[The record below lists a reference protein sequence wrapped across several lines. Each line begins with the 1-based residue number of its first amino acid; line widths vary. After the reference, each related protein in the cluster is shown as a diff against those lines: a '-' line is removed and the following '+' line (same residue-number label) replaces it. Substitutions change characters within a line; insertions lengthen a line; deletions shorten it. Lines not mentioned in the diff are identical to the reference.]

1 MEVRGQLISSP
12 SYNCPA
18 LPLEE
23 SPPVKMERLRVL
35 LERQRGLQETL
46 TLKLRELRRV
56 CLQEAELTGRLPA
69 EYPLEPGEQPHP
81 VRRRAAPIPPQP
93 RGLCPSGMLA
103 LETLE
108 REVSVQRQIAAAAR
122 RLALAP
128 ELSAEQRR
136 RRRQV
141 QADASQRLLELEEQL
156 RAARAL
162 LGLPLPMLS
171 GHGGPGLP
179 GLRTRV
185 AQLSQDDASRSESSS
200 LSESASHE
208 NGECDPWRMA
218 GRDRN
223 QEPTCPTK
231 MSPLCLPLPSE
242 DPHSERPALPKA
254 RDQLR
259 ASVSAGGSPERRPP
273 WKVTPPLPAS
283 ELYGDLKSRRNSVAS
298 PTSPSRTLPRSI
310 SSFEG
315 RSVPATPVLA
325 RGPAPQ
331 FCRLEGLHSRQWS
344 GSQDSQMGFPH
355 TDGPW
360 ERAFLVSGRTRRS
373 NSSEALLVDR
383 GAGIS
388 SFACA
393 RLPPEGPPVSPPC
406 KSNESI
412 FERPAPVPPPA
423 FSSRTA
429 GPLDP
434 PRAARPSS
442 AAPPAPRG
450 RPLPAYGDLL
460 LDYYLAR
467 GGQCWSEGPG
477 HLSCRDGLL
486 VFFPP
491 APSALQGDG
500 GGGIGSPLLRA
511 KDPAPHG
518 GPGRGL
524 TSRTK
529 SDDGGP
535 LPGSF
540 WAGSGPSR
548 YHSQPDQSAAD
559 PRGGHKALALE
570 GLRDWYIRNVGS
582 TGGGTVAGLHPST
595 RGLLPEGQALHPSP
609 FSWHHSSYPQGL
621 LLHTAHGT
629 EAGPEPYLGYAG
641 VALPSAAAAAAA
653 AAATALPHSLS
664 FTAPPVSGSCPDSP
678 APQEMEGE
686 AVSKWPP
693 GVPPPSLWLASALE
707 H

>member
-1 MEVRGQLISSP
+1 MTPFPYYGSPPQWPPSP
-12 SYNCPA
+12 STGAPTMA
-18 LPLEE
+18 SSHHG
-23 SPPVKMERLRVL
+23 SPPMTPPMTSFSYHGSPCDDSLPPP
-35 LERQRGLQETL
+35 Q
-46 TLKLRELRRV
+46 
-56 CLQEAELTGRLPA
+56 ELTGRLPA

-81 VRRRAAPIPPQP
+81 IRRKAAPLPPQS

-128 ELSAEQRR
+128 ELSVEQRR

-156 RAARAL
+156 RASRAL
-162 LGLPLPMLS
+162 LGLPLTLLPGQTQPPLP

-208 NGECDPWRMA
+208 N
-218 GRDRN
+218 
-223 QEPTCPTK
+223 
-231 MSPLCLPLPSE
+231 E
-242 DPHSERPALPKA
+242 DPHGERPSLPKA

-259 ASVSAGGSPERRPP
+259 ASISAGGSPERRQP
-273 WKVTPPLPAS
+273 WKATPPPPVA

-298 PTSPSRTLPRSI
+298 PTSPTRTLPRSI

-331 FCRLEGLHSRQWS
+331 LCRLEGLHSRQWS

-355 TDGPW
+355 ADGPW
-360 ERAFLVSGRTRRS
+360 ERAFLISGRTRRS

-388 SFACA
+388 GFACA

-412 FERPAPVPPPA
+412 FERAAPVPPPA

-429 GPLDP
+429 GPPDP

-460 LDYYLAR
+460 LDYYLTR
-467 GGQCWSEGPG
+467 GGQCWAEGPG
-477 HLSCRDGLL
+477 PLSCRESLL

-491 APSALQGDG
+491 APSTLQGDG
-500 GGGIGSPLLRA
+500 GGGTGSPLLRA

-524 TSRTK
+524 SGRAK

-540 WAGSGPSR
+540 WAGPGPSR
-548 YHSQPDQSAAD
+548 YHGQPDQAAAD
-559 PRGGHKALALE
+559 PRVGHKALALE
-570 GLRDWYIRNVGS
+570 GLRDWYIRNAGS
-582 TGGGTVAGLHPST
+582 TGGGPVAGLHPSA

-609 FSWHHSSYPQGL
+609 FPWHHSSYPQGL

-629 EAGPEPYLGYAG
+629 AASPEPYLGYAG
-641 VALPSAAAAAAA
+641 VALPSAAAAA

-664 FTAPPVSGSCPDSP
+664 FTAPPVSGRHYADFLY
-678 APQEMEGE
+678 
-686 AVSKWPP
+686 PP
-693 GVPPPSLWLASALE
+693 ELSSHLSDLALE
-707 H
+707 GDRPLDSDPRTPGTLV

>member
-23 SPPVKMERLRVL
+23 TPPAKVERLRVL
-35 LERQRGLQETL
+35 LERHRGLQETL

-56 CLQEAELTGRLPA
+56 CLLEAELTGRLPA

-81 VRRRAAPIPPQP
+81 IRRRAAPVPLPPW
-93 RGLCPSGMLA
+93 GLCPSGVLA
-103 LETLE
+103 LESLE
-108 REVSVQRQIAAAAR
+108 REVSVQRQIATAAR

-128 ELSAEQRR
+128 ELSLEQQR

-141 QADASQRLLELEEQL
+141 QADASQRLLDLEEQL
-156 RAARAL
+156 RASRAH
-162 LGLPLPMLS
+162 LGLPLTLLPGQTQPPP
-171 GHGGPGLP
+171 GHGGPSLP

-208 NGECDPWRMA
+208 N
-218 GRDRN
+218 
-223 QEPTCPTK
+223 
-231 MSPLCLPLPSE
+231 E
-242 DPHSERPALPKA
+242 DSHSERPSLPKA

-259 ASVSAGGSPERRPP
+259 VSVSAGGSPERRPA
-273 WKVTPPLPAS
+273 WKATPPPPVV
-283 ELYGDLKSRRNSVAS
+283 ELYGDPKSRRNSVAS
-298 PTSPSRTLPRSI
+298 PTSPTRTLPRSI

-325 RGPAPQ
+325 RGPAAQ
-331 FCRLEGLHSRQWS
+331 LCRLEGLHSRQWS

-360 ERAFLVSGRTRRS
+360 ERAFLLSGRTRRS

-383 GAGIS
+383 STGIS
-388 SFACA
+388 GFACA
-393 RLPPEGPPVSPPC
+393 RLPPEGPPASPPC
-406 KSNESI
+406 QSNESI
-412 FERPAPVPPPA
+412 FERPAPMPPLA

-429 GPLDP
+429 GPPDL

-450 RPLPAYGDLL
+450 RPLPAYSDLL

-467 GGQCWSEGPG
+467 GGQCWTEGPS
-477 HLSCRDGLL
+477 HLSHRDGLF
-486 VFFPP
+486 VVFPP
-491 APSALQGDG
+491 APSALHGNG

-511 KDPAPHG
+511 KDLAPHG

-540 WAGSGPSR
+540 WAGPGPTR
-548 YHSQPDQSAAD
+548 YHSQPDQAD
-559 PRGGHKALALE
+559 LRGGHKALALE

-582 TGGGTVAGLHPST
+582 TGGGAMTGLHPSA
-595 RGLLPEGQALHPSP
+595 RGFFPEGQALHPSP
-609 FSWHHSSYPQGL
+609 FSLHHSSSPQGL
-621 LLHTAHGT
+621 LLHTAHGH

-641 VALPSAAAAAAA
+641 VALPSVAAAA
-653 AAATALPHSLS
+653 ALPHSLS
-664 FTAPPVSGSCPDSP
+664 FTAPPASGRHYADFLY
-678 APQEMEGE
+678 
-686 AVSKWPP
+686 PP
-693 GVPPPSLWLASALE
+693 ELSSHLSDLALE
-707 H
+707 GDRPLDSDPRTPGTLV

>member
-18 LPLEE
+18 LPVEE
-23 SPPVKMERLRVL
+23 SPPVKVERLRVL

-69 EYPLEPGEQPHP
+69 EYPLEPGEQPQP
-81 VRRRAAPIPPQP
+81 IRRRAAPITPQP
-93 RGLCPSGMLA
+93 RGLCPSGILA

-128 ELSAEQRR
+128 ELSIEQLR

-141 QADASQRLLELEEQL
+141 QADALQRLLELEEQL
-156 RAARAL
+156 RASRAL
-162 LGLPLPMLS
+162 LGLPLSLLHGQTQPPLPS
-171 GHGGPGLP
+171 LGHGGSGPP

-200 LSESASHE
+200 LSESVSQE
-208 NGECDPWRMA
+208 N
-218 GRDRN
+218 
-223 QEPTCPTK
+223 
-231 MSPLCLPLPSE
+231 E
-242 DPHSERPALPKA
+242 DPHSERPSLPKA

-259 ASVSAGGSPERRPP
+259 GVSVSAGGSPERRTP
-273 WKVTPPLPAS
+273 WKVMPPPPVA
-283 ELYGDLKSRRNSVAS
+283 ELYGDPKSRRNSVAS
-298 PTSPSRTLPRSI
+298 PTSPTRTLPRSI

-331 FCRLEGLHSRQWS
+331 LCRLEGLHSRQWS

-355 TDGPW
+355 TDGSW

-383 GAGIS
+383 G
-388 SFACA
+388 FACA
-393 RLPPEGPPVSPPC
+393 RLPPEGPPVNPPC

-429 GPLDP
+429 GPPDP

-442 AAPPAPRG
+442 AAPPVPRG
-450 RPLPAYGDLL
+450 RPLPPYSDLL

-467 GGQCWSEGPG
+467 GGQCWAEGPG
-477 HLSCRDGLL
+477 PLSCRV

-500 GGGIGSPLLRA
+500 GGAIGSPLLRA
-511 KDPAPHG
+511 KDPAPLG

-524 TSRTK
+524 TGRTK

-540 WAGSGPSR
+540 WAGPGPIR
-548 YHSQPDQSAAD
+548 YHNQSDQAATD
-559 PRGGHKALALE
+559 PRSGHKALALE
-570 GLRDWYIRNVGS
+570 GLRDWYIRNVGL
-582 TGGGTVAGLHPST
+582 TGGGAVTGLQPST

-609 FSWHHSSYPQGL
+609 FPWHHSSYPHGL
-621 LLHTAHGT
+621 LLHSAHGP
-629 EAGPEPYLGYAG
+629 EASPEPYLDAG
-641 VALPSAAAAAAA
+641 VALPSVAAA

-664 FTAPPVSGSCPDSP
+664 FTAPPVSGRPPD
-678 APQEMEGE
+678 G
-686 AVSKWPP
+686 SKYQAQPP
-693 GVPPPSLWLASALE
+693 WFGGRG
-707 H
+707 

>member
-1 MEVRGQLISSP
+1 MIRMEVRGQLISSP

-23 SPPVKMERLRVL
+23 SPPVKVERLRVL

-81 VRRRAAPIPPQP
+81 IRRRAAPIPPQP
-93 RGLCPSGMLA
+93 RGLCPSGVLA

-128 ELSAEQRR
+128 ELSVEQRR

-156 RAARAL
+156 RGSRAL
-162 LGLPLPMLS
+162 VGLPLPMPP
-171 GHGGPGLP
+171 GHGGP

-208 NGECDPWRMA
+208 N
-218 GRDRN
+218 
-223 QEPTCPTK
+223 
-231 MSPLCLPLPSE
+231 E
-242 DPHSERPALPKA
+242 DHHSERPALPKA

-273 WKVTPPLPAS
+273 WKAMPSLPAT

-298 PTSPSRTLPRSI
+298 PTSPTRTLPRSI

-331 FCRLEGLHSRQWS
+331 LCRLEGLHSRQWS

-388 SFACA
+388 SFVCA

-412 FERPAPVPPPA
+412 FERPVPVPPPA

-429 GPLDP
+429 GPPDP

-467 GGQCWSEGPG
+467 GGQCWPEGPG

-511 KDPAPHG
+511 KDAPPHG

-540 WAGSGPSR
+540 WAGPGPTR
-548 YHSQPDQSAAD
+548 YHSHPDQSAAD

-582 TGGGTVAGLHPST
+582 TGGGAVAGLHPSA

-629 EAGPEPYLGYAG
+629 EASPEPYLGYAG
-641 VALPSAAAAAAA
+641 VALPSAVVAAPT
-653 AAATALPHSLS
+653 AATALPHSLS
-664 FTAPPVSGSCPDSP
+664 FTAPPVSGRHYADFLY
-678 APQEMEGE
+678 
-686 AVSKWPP
+686 PP
-693 GVPPPSLWLASALE
+693 ELSSHLSDLALE
-707 H
+707 GDRPLDSDPRTPGTLV

>member
-1 MEVRGQLISSP
+1 MEVRGQLLSSP

-18 LPLEE
+18 LPPEE
-23 SPPVKMERLRVL
+23 SPPVKVERLRVL

-46 TLKLRELRRV
+46 SLKLRELRRV
-56 CLQEAELTGRLPA
+56 CLLEAELTGQLPA

-93 RGLCPSGMLA
+93 RGLGPSGALA

-128 ELSAEQRR
+128 ELSVEQRR

-141 QADASQRLLELEEQL
+141 QADAAQRLLELEEQL
-156 RAARAL
+156 RASRAL
-162 LGLPLPMLS
+162 MALPLSLLPGQAQLPPP

-208 NGECDPWRMA
+208 N
-218 GRDRN
+218 
-223 QEPTCPTK
+223 
-231 MSPLCLPLPSE
+231 E
-242 DPHSERPALPKA
+242 DPHSERPSLPKA

-273 WKVTPPLPAS
+273 WKAMPPLPVA

-298 PTSPSRTLPRSI
+298 PTSPTRTLPRSI

-331 FCRLEGLHSRQWS
+331 LCRLEGLHSRQWS

-393 RLPPEGPPVSPPC
+393 RLPPDGPPMSPPC
-406 KSNESI
+406 KSNENI
-412 FERPAPVPPPA
+412 LERPAPVPPPA

-467 GGQCWSEGPG
+467 GGPCWVEGPG
-477 HLSCRDGLL
+477 HLSRRDGLSDFL
-486 VFFPP
+486 PL

-524 TSRTK
+524 TGRTK

-535 LPGSF
+535 LLGSF
-540 WAGSGPSR
+540 WAGPGPSR
-548 YHSQPDQSAAD
+548 YHSQPEQVVVD

-582 TGGGTVAGLHPST
+582 TGGGAVAGFHPSA

-609 FSWHHSSYPQGL
+609 FPWHHPSYPQGL

-629 EAGPEPYLGYAG
+629 EASPEPYLGYAG
-641 VALPSAAAAAAA
+641 VALPSAAAAA

-664 FTAPPVSGSCPDSP
+664 FTAPPVSGRPPD
-678 APQEMEGE
+678 G
-686 AVSKWPP
+686 SKGQAQPP
-693 GVPPPSLWLASALE
+693 WFGGRG
-707 H
+707 

>member
-23 SPPVKMERLRVL
+23 SPPVKVERLRVL

-81 VRRRAAPIPPQP
+81 IRRRAAPIPPPP

-128 ELSAEQRR
+128 ELSVEQRR

-141 QADASQRLLELEEQL
+141 QVDAAQRLLELEEQL
-156 RAARAL
+156 RASRAL
-162 LGLPLPMLS
+162 LGLPLPMPP

-208 NGECDPWRMA
+208 N
-218 GRDRN
+218 
-223 QEPTCPTK
+223 
-231 MSPLCLPLPSE
+231 E
-242 DPHSERPALPKA
+242 DPHERPALPKA

-273 WKVTPPLPAS
+273 WKATPPLPAA
-283 ELYGDLKSRRNSVAS
+283 ELYGDLKSRRNSMAS
-298 PTSPSRTLPRSI
+298 PTSPTRTLPRSI

-331 FCRLEGLHSRQWS
+331 LCRLEGLHSRQWS

-423 FSSRTA
+423 FSSRTT
-429 GPLDP
+429 GPPDP

-450 RPLPAYGDLL
+450 RPLPAYGGLL

-467 GGQCWSEGPG
+467 GGQCWPEGPG
-477 HLSCRDGLL
+477 HLSCRDSLL
-486 VFFPP
+486 VFFPS

-535 LPGSF
+535 LPGPF
-540 WAGSGPSR
+540 WAGPGSSR
-548 YHSQPDQSAAD
+548 YHNQPDQSVAD

-582 TGGGTVAGLHPST
+582 TGGGAVAGLHPSA

-629 EAGPEPYLGYAG
+629 EASPEPYLGYAG
-641 VALPSAAAAAAA
+641 PALPSAAE

-664 FTAPPVSGSCPDSP
+664 FTAPPVSGRPPD
-678 APQEMEGE
+678 G
-686 AVSKWPP
+686 SKGQAQPP
-693 GVPPPSLWLASALE
+693 WFGGRG
-707 H
+707 

>member
-23 SPPVKMERLRVL
+23 SPPVKVERLRVL

-46 TLKLRELRRV
+46 SLKLRELRRV
-56 CLQEAELTGRLPA
+56 CLQEAVGEGTLELGMAGRPRGEPRDNLLTPLQELTGRLPA

-81 VRRRAAPIPPQP
+81 IRRRAAPMPSQP
-93 RGLCPSGMLA
+93 RGLCSSGVLA

-128 ELSAEQRR
+128 ELSVEQRR

-156 RAARAL
+156 RASRAV
-162 LGLPLPMLS
+162 LGLPLTMLP
-171 GHGGPGLP
+171 GHGGTGLP

-208 NGECDPWRMA
+208 N
-218 GRDRN
+218 
-223 QEPTCPTK
+223 
-231 MSPLCLPLPSE
+231 E
-242 DPHSERPALPKA
+242 DPHSEWPALPKV

-273 WKVTPPLPAS
+273 WKAMPPLPAA

-298 PTSPSRTLPRSI
+298 PTSPTRTLPRSI

-331 FCRLEGLHSRQWS
+331 LCRLEGLHSRQWS

-388 SFACA
+388 GFACA
-393 RLPPEGPPVSPPC
+393 RLPQEGPPVSPPC

-423 FSSRTA
+423 FSSRTT
-429 GPLDP
+429 GPPDP

-467 GGQCWSEGPG
+467 GGQFWPEGPG

-491 APSALQGDG
+491 APSALQGDS

-511 KDPAPHG
+511 KDPTPHG

-540 WAGSGPSR
+540 WAGPGPTR

-582 TGGGTVAGLHPST
+582 TGGSAVAGLHPSA

-609 FSWHHSSYPQGL
+609 FSWPHSSYPQSL

-629 EAGPEPYLGYAG
+629 EASPEPYLGYAG
-641 VALPSAAAAAAA
+641 VALPSAAA

-664 FTAPPVSGSCPDSP
+664 FTAPPVSGRHYTDFLY
-678 APQEMEGE
+678 
-686 AVSKWPP
+686 PP
-693 GVPPPSLWLASALE
+693 ELSSHLSDLALE
-707 H
+707 GDRPLDSDPRTPGTLV